1 MVFFWGL
8 QDSLKLM
15 FFSNYFSWT
24 CLWNAYVQGSPV
36 LEKWNPASNIW
47 NASVV
52 GDSFCMK
59 DLSNRCFCLED
70 NSWRDLSICRLLT
83 LTVWGRIDDDDDDA
97 CFMCALV
104 PLRLRRKK
112 PFVPQ
117 QTSLKFATIIWG
129 NRTFEA
135 FAPSSIMN
143 HMCMDRSVVAF
154 HMQIF
159 ILAMSIKMLVITRL
173 LFLLVQE
180 PKFSWNRFICVLTP
194 KMNWALILPSPFY
207 WLCLSRAETP
217 HLCRVWG

>member
-15 FFSNYFSWT
+15 TFSNYFSWT

-36 LEKWNPASNIW
+36 LEKWNLASNIW

-59 DLSNRCFCLED
+59 DLSNRCLCLED

-83 LTVWGRIDDDDDDA
+83 LTVWGRIDDDDDDV

-104 PLRLRRKK
+104 PLSLRRKK

-117 QTSLKFATIIWG
+117 QTSLKFTTIIRG

-154 HMQIF
+154 HIQIF
-159 ILAMSIKMLVITRL
+159 ILAMSTKMLVITRL
-173 LFLLVQE
+173 HFLLVQE
-180 PKFSWNRFICVLTP
+180 PKFSCNYSGSVKQVYLCFNTKDELSINIAIPILL
-194 KMNWALILPSPFY
+194 ALLI
-207 WLCLSRAETP
+207 
-217 HLCRVWG
+217 